1 MAKSK
6 KDLTKDQAGL
16 VPSTKENNG
25 RLPNGKFAK
34 GNKCGPGNPYANKLA
49 QLRASFYSV
58 TTPEAIR
65 EVAKKLI
72 DTALHGE
79 GVAAIAAT
87 KLLFQYV
94 LSTPDGQKIA
104 EAISDLNKL
113 KDKRDDELEPY
124 LTIEASE

>member
-1 MAKSK
+1 MKSK

-16 VPSTKENNG
+16 VPKPNDDYG
-25 RLPNGKFAK
+25 RTPNGKFAK
-34 GNKCGPGNPYANKLA
+34 GNKGGPGNPFAQKLN
-49 QLRASFYSV
+49 QLRTAFYEV